1 MKLNPEI
8 TGDVT
13 ADFCGIINL
22 IEQSLTPLT
31 KLTSVPK
38 LEWEE
43 SWLLMDEKNVG
54 NHPSGPFFQ
63 FQSSLL
69 RTTIC
74 SDLNGTLPCFGSH

>member
-1 MKLNPEI
+1 MNPEI

-43 SWLLMDEKNVG
+43 SWLLMDEKMWG
-54 NHPSGPFFQ
+54 NQPSRPFSQ
-63 FQSSLL
+63 SQSSLL

-74 SDLNGTLPCFGSH
+74 SDLNGTLPSFESH